1 MKEHHIDVLF
11 MQNNN
16 DFMGGYVKYFT
27 DLPATN
33 GYATAVVFPKDDDMI
48 VITHGPYG
56 TDRKVRPSRDVIPRG
71 TKRVLAEPYF
81 SSAPY
86 STAFGTAGCPMHASL
101 TQPSRSIASR
111 RSRVRKSWSSSGTPP
126 VCRMGRSKRP

>member
-1 MKEHHIDVLF
+1 MADEAERLNAPISTAELERRWSAVRKAMEERGIDVLV

-27 DLPATN
+27 DVPATN

-56 TDRKVRPSRDVIPRG
+56 TDRKIVSSPNAVPRG

-86 STAFGTAGCPMHASL
+86 
-101 TQPSRSIASR
+101 
-111 RSRVRKSWSSSGTPP
+111 
-126 VCRMGRSKRP
+126 